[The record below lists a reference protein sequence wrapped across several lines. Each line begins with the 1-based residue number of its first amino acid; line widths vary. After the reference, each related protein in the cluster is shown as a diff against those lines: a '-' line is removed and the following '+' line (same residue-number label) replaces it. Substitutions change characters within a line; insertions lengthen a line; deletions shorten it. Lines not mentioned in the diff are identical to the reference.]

1 MEVGLRRSVAPVLVL
16 VLLLAACGP
25 RLPRPVDGPGGP
37 AAAAVVERF
46 LQLAHDRQYVQMG
59 WVFGNAQG
67 AVIQSWPQAEVE
79 QRMYA
84 LARLLEHDS
93 FLVGP
98 GAAVP
103 GRIGAAERF
112 QVQLRAGNRQ
122 FQVPFTA
129 VRGPGQRWYVE
140 QVAVEAITNV
150 P

>member
-1 MEVGLRRSVAPVLVL
+1 MEVVLRRSVAVALAL
-16 VLLLAACGP
+16 VLLLAGCGP
-25 RLPRPVDGPGGP
+25 RIPSPIGGPGGP
-37 AAAAVVERF
+37 AAAGAVERF
-46 LQLAHDRQYVQMG
+46 LQLANERQYVQMG

-67 AVIQSWPQAEVE
+67 AVIQSWPLPEVE

-84 LARLLEHDS
+84 LARVLEHDS
-93 FLVGP
+93 FVVGP
-98 GAAVP
+98 ATPVP

-122 FQVPFTA
+122 YQVPFTA
-129 VRGPGQRWYVE
+129 VRGPNQRWYVE